1 MSDSKSNTKPEHS
14 IHLIINKNA
23 GGAQPNLE
31 LIEQTS
37 QQWQQEGRDVALHIL
52 DPDAIDQCV
61 KDIAEQDSA
70 IVVVGGGD
78 GTVRRCAE
86 LLRDSGHSLG
96 ILPVGTANLLA
107 RSLDVPL
114 DIAAALQVVIDG
126 KDLEIDAVEMNGQLF
141 FNVCSVGLY
150 PALTKKREQRRKS
163 HLHWPKFIRWIV
175 DTSVSGYEV
184 MQSWRHVRFKLTIDG
199 EVQSGKVISFALANN
214 DKLPLF
220 EKARLDSGEIV
231 IYLPK
236 PTNRFEFFVL
246 MLRAII
252 FHPKEIALLEVQ
264 RSKEVTIEIPAGTP
278 MTLDGESVAVDDKL
292 IFKSLPGCYRFRTP

>member
-1 MSDSKSNTKPEHS
+1 MADIESNNKPEGA
-14 IHLIINKNA
+14 IYLVVNKNA

-37 QQWQQEGRDVALHIL
+37 QQWQQEGHNVTLHIL
-52 DPDAIDQCV
+52 EPGAIDQCV
-61 KDIAEQDSA
+61 KEIAKQTPA
-70 IVVVGGGD
+70 VVVVGGGD
-78 GTVRRCAE
+78 GTIRRCAE
-86 LLRDSGHSLG
+86 LLRNSGHSLG

-114 DIAAALQVVIDG
+114 DIAEALRVVIKG

-150 PALTKKREQRRKS
+150 PALTRKREQRRKS

-175 DTSVSGYEV
+175 DTSMSGFEV
-184 MQSWRHVRFKLTIDG
+184 MQSWRHVRFKITIDG
-199 EVQSGKVISFALANN
+199 QVQSGKVISFALANN

-220 EKARLDSGEIV
+220 EKTQLDSGEIV

-236 PTNRFEFFVL
+236 PTNRLEFFVL
-246 MLRAII
+246 MLRTII
-252 FHPKEIALLEVQ
+252 FNPKEIALLEVQ
-264 RSKEVTIEIPAGTP
+264 RSKEVTIEIPADTP
-278 MTLDGESVAVDDKL
+278 MTLDGESVAVNGKL
-292 IFKSLPGCYRFRTP
+292 VFKSLPGCYRFRTP